1 VKKLRIYL
9 DTSVIGG
16 CFDPEFRVWSES
28 LVEDFRQGRYIAV
41 VSDIT
46 AAEVAPAPDFV
57 KALHHELLSLPTEL
71 IRVDEEAVSLL
82 QGYVERSVLGQRF
95 INDMLHIALATIAEV
110 DVLVSWN
117 FKHIVRLDKI
127 RLFNAVNIEQ
137 GYKPLT
143 IYSPREVISHATEN

>member
-1 VKKLRIYL
+1 M
-9 DTSVIGG
+9 
-16 CFDPEFRVWSES
+16 
-28 LVEDFRQGRYIAV
+28 EDFRNDRYVAV
-41 VSDIT
+41 VSDVTT
-46 AAEVAPAPDFV
+46 AEIAPAPGFV
-57 KALHHELLSLPTEL
+57 KSLHQELLGLPAEV
-71 IRVDEEAVSLL
+71 IRTDEETLSLV

-117 FKHIVRLDKI
+117 FKHIVRLDRI

-143 IYSPREVISHATEN
+143 IYSPREVISDATEN